1 MPAVRALVAAAALL
15 TLAACAERADLN
27 EPVVPIGDFRLG
39 HNVVVAKDTTEGPFS
54 RDATEQELEAA
65 LSSEIEQ
72 RLRRYDGDG
81 LYHIGV
87 RIEAFVLGQPGIPI
101 LLSPQSVLILAVNIW
116 DNETRQ
122 RLNAE
127 PIRVT
132 AFEALNTRVPILSS
146 GSRELQGRAAREP
159 LDQRRPPD
167 RAAPARERGHLVRPE
182 TRPRAR
188 RIHPRHAAH
197 PRTAGDRADRHRRG
211 QRVPRR
217 SHAPRSLHDLAPASP
232 RRCSR
237 RPRRRACRQLNCRLI
252 FPHRADRR
260 RAVLKRAAPAPIR

>member
-1 MPAVRALVAAAALL
+1 MPSVRALVAAAALL

-116 DNETRQ
+116 DNETRE

-127 PIRVT
+127 PIRIT

-146 GSRELQGRAAREP
+146 GLVNSKEEQLENLSISAALQIEQLLRENEATWFAP
-159 LDQRRPPD
+159 KPD
-167 RAAPARERGHLVRPE
+167 RVRVEFTPGTPLTPEQQATAQSAIDAANASLGEPTLPAAATTPPATPVPAPAAP
-182 TRPRAR
+182 
-188 RIHPRHAAH
+188 
-197 PRTAGDRADRHRRG
+197 TATGAG
-211 QRVPRR
+211 G
-217 SHAPRSLHDLAPASP
+217 
-232 RRCSR
+232 
-237 RPRRRACRQLNCRLI
+237 
-252 FPHRADRR
+252 
-260 RAVLKRAAPAPIR
+260 

>member
-146 GSRELQGRAAREP
+146 GLVNSKEEQLENLSISAALQIEQLLRDNEATWFAP
-159 LDQRRPPD
+159 KPD
-167 RAAPARERGHLVRPE
+167 RVRVEFTPGTPLTPEQQATAQTAIDAANASLGAATLPAASTTAPAPATAPRSAAPATP
-182 TRPRAR
+182 
-188 RIHPRHAAH
+188 AA
-197 PRTAGDRADRHRRG
+197 TC
-211 QRVPRR
+211 
-217 SHAPRSLHDLAPASP
+217 LPATELP
-232 RRCSR
+232 
-237 RPRRRACRQLNCRLI
+237 LD
-252 FPHRADRR
+252 FP
-260 RAVLKRAAPAPIR
+260 PSGG

>member
-65 LSSEIEQ
+65 LASEIDQ

-116 DNETRQ
+116 DNETRE

-127 PIRVT
+127 PIRIT

-146 GSRELQGRAAREP
+146 GLVNSKEEQLENLSISAALQIEQLLRENEATWFAP
-159 LDQRRPPD
+159 KPD
-167 RAAPARERGHLVRPE
+167 RVRVEFTPGTPLTPEQQATAQTAIDAANASLGEVTLPAAATTAPAPAASAPVAAPA
-182 TRPRAR
+182 
-188 RIHPRHAAH
+188 
-197 PRTAGDRADRHRRG
+197 
-211 QRVPRR
+211 
-217 SHAPRSLHDLAPASP
+217 AP
-232 RRCSR
+232 
-237 RPRRRACRQLNCRLI
+237 
-252 FPHRADRR
+252 
-260 RAVLKRAAPAPIR
+260 AAPAGN

>member
-1 MPAVRALVAAAALL
+1 MPAVRALVATAALL

-116 DNETRQ
+116 DNETRE

-146 GSRELQGRAAREP
+146 GLVNSKEEQLENLSISAALQIEQLLRDNEATWFAP
-159 LDQRRPPD
+159 KPD
-167 RAAPARERGHLVRPE
+167 RVRVEFTPGTPLTPEQAATAQAAIDAANARIDAAAAAPAATP
-182 TRPRAR
+182 
-188 RIHPRHAAH
+188 AAV
-197 PRTAGDRADRHRRG
+197 PAG
-211 QRVPRR
+211 
-217 SHAPRSLHDLAPASP
+217 
-232 RRCSR
+232 
-237 RPRRRACRQLNCRLI
+237 N
-252 FPHRADRR
+252 
-260 RAVLKRAAPAPIR
+260 